1 MPSPA
6 GYPLSPLLAHR
17 ERLVEEAESTL
28 ARAVQG
34 REAADRA
41 AAAARAEKQ
50 AAEERAQAI
59 RAEEAARVARGEA
72 RAVDLA
78 RGMAWEQAEAK
89 RMSELEGRVDET
101 ARAVLR
107 AREAEAGAR
116 AELAAR
122 SADRDV
128 VAKDEAKFLEGKARA
143 AEARAEEDAAEAW
156 GGARGR
162 AGGAS

>member
-1 MPSPA
+1 MPSPS

-41 AAAARAEKQ
+41 ETSARAERR

-78 RGMAWEQAEAK
+78 RVTAWEQAEAK
-89 RMSELEGRVDET
+89 RMSELEGRVEE
-101 ARAVLR
+101 AVRAALR
-107 AREAEAGAR
+107 AREAEEAAR
-116 AELAAR
+116 AVLATR

-128 VAKDEAKFLEGKARA
+128 VAKDEAKFLESKARA

-156 GGARGR
+156 GAPRGR
-162 AGGAS
+162 AGGSS